1 MPDIVTLDG
10 SIRADDWSVVPQ
22 PDEGDSLV
30 LPEGRSLIP
39 AALWLAGKEHF
50 LGNQDVGV
58 WLDSHEEPDM
68 VAEHVNDLPLI
79 AVNFPKFSDG
89 RGYSTARLLRER
101 YGYRGQLR
109 AIGDVLLDQ
118 LQFMKRC
125 GFDSFALR
133 ADKDIQ
139 KAARCL
145 NFFSNAYQ
153 AATDNDQPLF
163 RRRAG

>member
-1 MPDIVTLDG
+1 MPDIVNQDG
-10 SIRADDWSVVPQ
+10 SIRADDWTVVTHPAEGESLAL
-22 PDEGDSLV
+22 PDGNC
-30 LPEGRSLIP
+30 LIP
-39 AALWLAGKEHF
+39 AELWLAGKDRF
-50 LGNQDVGV
+50 LGKAGVGV
-58 WLDSHEEPDM
+58 WLESHEEPHLL
-68 VAEHVNDLPLI
+68 AEVVSKLPLI

-101 YGYRGQLR
+101 YGYQGELR

-125 GFDSFALR
+125 GFDSYALR
-133 ADKDIQ
+133 PDKDIT

-145 NFFSNAYQ
+145 NFFSNTYQ